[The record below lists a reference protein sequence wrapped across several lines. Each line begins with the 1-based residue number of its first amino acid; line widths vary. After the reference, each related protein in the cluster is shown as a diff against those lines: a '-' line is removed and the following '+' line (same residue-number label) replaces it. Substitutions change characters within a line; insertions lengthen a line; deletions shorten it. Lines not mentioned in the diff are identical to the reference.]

1 MKISVQMDVF
11 SGRPNPS
18 WEPDASASGEI
29 LKKLSLLTRVDKS
42 SAVFPDDLGYR
53 GFVIS
58 IMDEDSTT
66 ATPTVYRVY
75 NGFVLKNGDVFT
87 DNILL
92 EKQLIKQAASEGFGD
107 LIETLGLK

>member
-18 WEPDASASGEI
+18 WQPDPSESGEI

-58 IMDEDSTT
+58 VRDKDSTT

-75 NGFVLKNGDVFT
+75 NGFVLKNGDVFS
-87 DNILL
+87 DNGLL

-107 LIETLGLK
+107 LIESLGLK